1 MSKTN
6 RTIRLG
12 ILMDPISTITIKKDS
27 SFAMLLEAQ
36 KRGWELHYFEQGDLY
51 LENGVVSASLKPLHV
66 EDNSESWFKLGEA
79 VNRQLA
85 ELDVVLMRKDPPFDM
100 EYIYS
105 TYLLEMAE
113 KQGLLVVNKSESIR
127 SCNEKLFA
135 TWFPQY
141 CPETLVTRDQQRI
154 KAFHDQHEKIVVKP
168 LDGMGGAMIFQIHQ
182 GDHNRN
188 VILETITNYGQR
200 TIMAQRFL
208 PEYKQGD
215 KRILII
221 DGKPFPYALARLP
234 AEGEG
239 RANLAA
245 GGHYKGVAL
254 SQREHEI
261 CDYIGP
267 ILKEKGLMFVG
278 LDVIGDY
285 ITEINVT
292 SPTCIRELD
301 TIYDA
306 NIAGLLMDAI
316 EVNLIHPSTISTTP

>member
-1 MSKTN
+1 MSKTAQSS
-6 RTIRLG
+6 IRLG
-12 ILMDPISTITIKKDS
+12 ILMDPIDSIIIKKDS

-36 KRGWELHYFEQGDLY
+36 KRGWLLNYFEQKDLY
-51 LENGVVSASLKPLHV
+51 LENGTVRATVTPLSI
-66 EDNSESWFKLGEA
+66 EDNSQSWFELGEPVDIA
-79 VNRQLA
+79 LDS
-85 ELDVVLMRKDPPFDM
+85 LDVVLMRKDPPFDM

-113 KQGLLVVNKSESIR
+113 KKGLLVINRSDSIR
-127 SCNEKLFA
+127 ACNEKLFA

-141 CPETLVTRDQQRI
+141 CPETLVTRDQERI
-154 KAFHDQHEKIVVKP
+154 KTFHDEHEKIVVKP

-182 GDHNRN
+182 GDTNRN
-188 VILETITNYGQR
+188 VILEAITDHGKR

-221 DGKPFPYALARLP
+221 DGKAFPYGLARLP

-245 GGHYKGVAL
+245 GAGYKGVAL
-254 SQREHEI
+254 TQREHEI
-261 CDYIGP
+261 CDHIGP
-267 ILKEKGLMFVG
+267 VLKEKGLMFVG

-301 TIYDA
+301 TIYDV
-306 NIAGLLMDAI
+306 NIAGMLMDAI
-316 EVNLIHPSTISTTP
+316 ARSLH

>member
-1 MSKTN
+1 MKTP
-6 RTIRLG
+6 IRLG
-12 ILMDPISTITIKKDS
+12 IIMDPIDTINIKKDS
-27 SFAMLLEAQ
+27 TFAMMLEAQ
-36 KRGWELHYFEQGDLY
+36 ARGWQLFYMLQNSLY
-51 LENGVVSASLKPLHV
+51 IENGVVYAEMQTVTVQDVAGDWFILDKPQTLTLH
-66 EDNSESWFKLGEA
+66 
-79 VNRQLA
+79 
-85 ELDVVLMRKDPPFDM
+85 ELDAVLMRKDPPFDM

-113 KQGLLVVNKSESIR
+113 NKGLLVVNRSDSIR

-135 TWFPQY
+135 TWFPDY
-141 CPETLVTRDQQRI
+141 TPETLVTRDMERI
-154 KAFHDQHEKIVVKP
+154 KTFHDEQKRIVVKP
-168 LDGMGGAMIFQIHQ
+168 LDGMGGAMIFQIQ
-182 GDHNRN
+182 EGDANRN
-188 VILETITNYGQR
+188 VILETITDYGKR
-200 TIMAQRFL
+200 TVMAQRFL
-208 PEYKQGD
+208 PEFKQGD

-221 DGKPFPYALARLP
+221 DGEPFPHALARIP

-245 GGHYKGVAL
+245 GGSYKGVDL
-254 SQREHEI
+254 TEREFEI
-261 CDYIGP
+261 CEHIKP

-316 EVNLIHPSTISTTP
+316 EKKLHF